1 MQRAQE
7 ALTAL
12 AGERPDLKP
21 FDSYPEWESVQQ
33 QLSSIFAVVMGWKP
47 PESIASYDADG
58 DSDGGDEADEL

>member
-7 ALTAL
+7 AHGVGRRASGPQTLRQL
-12 AGERPDLKP
+12 
-21 FDSYPEWESVQQ
+21 PEWGIRSAAT
-33 QLSSIFAVVMGWKP
+33 SSIFAVVMGWKP

>member
-12 AGERPDLKP
+12 AASVRTSNP